1 MPNPAAPASSAPVT
15 AGAAVARAIS
25 GTDGKNSLNG
35 IGCGPWR
42 AGKLAKAIHALQIHG
57 SWPGWNWLTV
67 GCGSDQIGCFRRR

>member
-35 IGCGPWR
+35 IGQCRGQPIGLLRGPSGR
-42 AGKLAKAIHALQIHG
+42 
-57 SWPGWNWLTV
+57 
-67 GCGSDQIGCFRRR
+67 